1 MFRPIILKSKE
12 NWVKMA
18 TYDYVI
24 WDLDG
29 TLLDDR
35 KRHYACYLDIVEKYG
50 GTPVSEERYWELKRN
65 KIKRTVLL
73 EETAFEGTYQQY
85 LDEWI
90 ERIEQ
95 IGYLRREKLRPGAEE
110 LLKKLHTAAEKV
122 VLVTM
127 RNHTERVEQQLQWLG
142 IAGYFDA
149 IFIGKS
155 LQGQKKTDVVST
167 AIPDIAEK
175 HVLVIGDTEDDEQV
189 AKSLGADFVAM
200 ITGLRDKKY
209 LGADCYAD
217 CIADVADWIGLER

>member
-1 MFRPIILKSKE
+1 MSRPIILKSKE
-12 NWVKMA
+12 TWVKMA

-90 ERIEQ
+90 DRIEQ
-95 IGYLRREKLRPGAEE
+95 VGYLRRAVLRPGAEE
-110 LLKKLHTAAEKV
+110 LLKKLRAAAVKV

-127 RNHTERVEQQLQWLG
+127 RNHTECVEQQLQWLG
-142 IAGYFDA
+142 IAGYFDG
-149 IFIGKS
+149 IFVGKS
-155 LQGQKKTDVVST
+155 LQGQKKADVVSA
-167 AIPDIAEK
+167 AIPDIK
-175 HVLVIGDTEDDEQV
+175 GKRVLVIGDTEDDEQV

-200 ITGLRDKKY
+200 TTGLRDKKY
-209 LGADCYAD
+209 LEADYYAD

>member
-1 MFRPIILKSKE
+1 
-12 NWVKMA
+12 MA

-200 ITGLRDKKY
+200 ITGLRDKK
-209 LGADCYAD
+209 
-217 CIADVADWIGLER
+217 